1 MQQTVSLTLSG
12 LTVDEVSGNAQI
24 AYSLRWALA
33 QILNVDISN
42 VGQPVFSDASVR
54 RRLGSGVQVQFL
66 VASTGPSTAAAAA
79 STNAALQTSTAN
91 SDFVTYF
98 VSAASSLSVSSPA
111 FASLSVSGVSAVDAT
126 PTVAPTQSPVPEA
139 ASGQSMG
146 ANAGA
151 EGRTIYISVAVVVAV
166 LCGVGLALR
175 NRLCVSSK
183 ILVSLRG
190 GDRARDYE
198 TNSDSD
204 SGDDVWKDFVHDDDE
219 EDEDGVAENVQ
230 RAPSFVASA

>member
-1 MQQTVSLTLSG
+1 
-12 LTVDEVSGNAQI
+12 
-24 AYSLRWALA
+24 
-33 QILNVDISN
+33 
-42 VGQPVFSDASVR
+42 
-54 RRLGSGVQVQFL
+54 
-66 VASTGPSTAAAAA
+66 
-79 STNAALQTSTAN
+79 
-91 SDFVTYF
+91 
-98 VSAASSLSVSSPA
+98 
-111 FASLSVSGVSAVDAT
+111 
-126 PTVAPTQSPVPEA
+126 
-139 ASGQSMG
+139 MG

-190 GDRARDYE
+190 GNRARDYE

-230 RAPSFVASA
+230 RGPSFVASA